1 MKEQE
6 IEQIRNILTNI
17 ENSQKKIP
25 YLSDLKKHTV
35 FWPIFSS
42 LSQKEETEVENV
54 IADYINEKIE
64 LIKKT
69 KWGQLFAR
77 FTESNP
83 ELFWNFRK
91 ANDSEYTENDFQ
103 SLWKQ
108 VETEMFRLEWILTE
122 KMLKQEKGLDKVIDS
137 FYNIVYLFFPKFNEI
152 E

>member
-64 LIKKT
+64 LIKK
-69 KWGQLFAR
+69 
-77 FTESNP
+77 
-83 ELFWNFRK
+83 
-91 ANDSEYTENDFQ
+91 EYTEKDFQ

-108 VETEMFRLEWILTE
+108 VETEMFRLEGILTE